1 MEARPR
7 EPSFFQEGKGAESCG
22 MGRGSSIPAR
32 PGGAAGARPR
42 IFIIEEFHG
51 NVGAEPGASGRR
63 SSASWARC
71 GGGGA
76 LIPGRAA
83 AGPGPP
89 PPGQVSG
96 AGVGTEGGGRGK
108 AVPPQVDPAPGE
120 GPAAFCS

>member
-1 MEARPR
+1 MHFVNLAISDTCQKVSLIMNCVEARPT

-76 LIPGRAA
+76 LIPGRARRGSGAAA
-83 AGPGPP
+83 AG
-89 PPGQVSG
+89 
-96 AGVGTEGGGRGK
+96 AGERGR
-108 AVPPQVDPAPGE
+108 
-120 GPAAFCS
+120 